1 MDGGPIRGVMPDRM
15 AGRDE
20 GAHLPAS
27 FQLRGPLGIIKK
39 GKLAWGS
46 GIWVLVL
53 HWSLTSYVAPFP
65 LGTAVSSAVREG
77 LKWGALGSLSN
88 SKSVS
93 ESLLGYC
100 PGITSLRKEKR
111 KQQRSFSQRLITL
124 SRSS

>member
-1 MDGGPIRGVMPDRM
+1 MISHTTDTCLVPDIGWGPIRGVMPDGM

-46 GIWVLVL
+46 GTGVLVL
-53 HWSLTSYVAPFP
+53 YWSLTSCVAPFP
-65 LGTAVSSAVREG
+65 LGIAASSTRREEV
-77 LKWGALGSLSN
+77 KWGALESLS
-88 SKSVS
+88 KSAS

-100 PGITSLRKEKR
+100 SGITSLRKDER
-111 KQQRSFSQRLITL
+111 K
-124 SRSS
+124 

>member
-1 MDGGPIRGVMPDRM
+1 MPDRM

-20 GAHLPAS
+20 GAHLPVS
-27 FQLRGPLGIIKK
+27 FQLRGPLGLIKK

-46 GIWVLVL
+46 GTWVLVL
-53 HWSLTSYVAPFP
+53 YWSLTSCVAPFP
-65 LGTAVSSAVREG
+65 LGIAASSGVREG
-77 LKWGALGSLSN
+77 LKWGALESLSN

-111 KQQRSFSQRLITL
+111 KQQRYFPQLLSTL

>member
-1 MDGGPIRGVMPDRM
+1 M

-46 GIWVLVL
+46 GTWVLVL
-53 HWSLTSYVAPFP
+53 YWSLTSCVAPFP
-65 LGTAVSSAVREG
+65 LGIAASSAVREG
-77 LKWGALGSLSN
+77 LKWGALESLSN

-93 ESLLGYC
+93 ESL

-111 KQQRSFSQRLITL
+111 KQQRSFSKLLITL